1 MKKQS
6 QSLLFAV
13 AAFALTA
20 TSVQAFGNQEF
31 LTRAGLSDEQV
42 IALQEAR
49 ELRQTGDL
57 TGARDALLE
66 AGIDEDTINELRNAH
81 REYHGAKYTT
91 KKAESNELLTEDQKA
106 ALQVAQAANDKET
119 VRAIFAEVGIDLPE
133 KHRIKKMRY

>member
-42 IALQEAR
+42 VALQEAR
-49 ELRQTGDL
+49 ELRQTGKL
-57 TGARDALLE
+57 TAARDALLE
-66 AGIDEDTINELRNAH
+66 AGIDEATINELRHAH

-91 KKAESNELLTEDQKA
+91 KKEHVGDLLTEAQKE
-106 ALQVAQAANDKET
+106 ALHVAQAANDKDT

-133 KHRIKKMRY
+133 KHHLKRERK